1 MKGLKSKIVLLSGII
16 FSIIASLSVTM
27 YIVFK
32 GALTLVDHLWIW
44 PVLVLALIAS
54 GSAIANL
61 IIQTKSQDEKSHL
74 VKSKDK

>member
-16 FSIIASLSVTM
+16 FGIIASLSVIM

-32 GALTLVDHLWIW
+32 GTLTSVDHLWLW
-44 PVLVLALIAS
+44 SVLVLALIAS

-61 IIQTKSQDEKSHL
+61 IIQTKSQDEKSRL
-74 VKSKDK
+74 VKSKDR